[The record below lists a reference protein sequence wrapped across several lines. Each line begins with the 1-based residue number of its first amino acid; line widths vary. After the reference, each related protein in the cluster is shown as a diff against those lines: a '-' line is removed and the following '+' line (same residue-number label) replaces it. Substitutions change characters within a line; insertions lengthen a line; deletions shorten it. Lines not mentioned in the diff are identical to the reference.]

1 MIDAGNTFALW
12 AVLIGIVAFGIWS
25 ERTKLGRRLTGT
37 IVILLTALVLSNIG
51 VIPTSAPVYSTVMG
65 NFIPLGLALLL
76 LRVDLTTLKSEAG
89 PTLAIFLIGSV
100 GTIAGAV
107 LAFYLIA
114 PDLYPAELAGM
125 FAATYI
131 GGGANFFAVADT
143 FAVTDSTI
151 IIPALA
157 ADTLVT
163 ITYLVVLGAIP
174 SLAFFA
180 KSRRARTAPIK
191 TTMKT
196 TMKTNGASTGMSWGT
211 RNMNLLA
218 LVLALVLAFAFVAI
232 GNAAQS
238 FTEIRGVSIL
248 VITVL
253 AVLAGTFFK
262 KQIKPA
268 QGPFQLGMILLLIF
282 FAALGASGDVFAL
295 VESGPQLLLFAAT
308 IIAVH
313 FVIIFVAGWL
323 LKFDIAEIVTASNA
337 CACGP
342 PTAAAM
348 AADAGWDHL
357 VTPAIVAGT
366 LGFAMANFAGV
377 FIVNFLN

>member
-37 IVILLTALVLSNIG
+37 IVVLLTALVLSNTG
-51 VIPTSAPVYSTVMG
+51 VIPTEAPVYSTVMG

-89 PTLAIFLIGSV
+89 PTLAIFLIGAV
-100 GTIAGAV
+100 GTFAGAV

-114 PDLYPAELAGM
+114 PELYPAELAGM

-180 KSRRARTAPIK
+180 KRRRPRTAP
-191 TTMKT
+191 MNT

-211 RNMNLLA
+211 QNMNLLA
-218 LVLALVLAFAFVAI
+218 IILALVLAFAFVAI

-238 FTEIRGVSIL
+238 FTEIRGVSLL

-262 KQIKPA
+262 KQIKPT
-268 QGPFQLGMILLLIF
+268 QGPFQMGMLLLLIF
-282 FAALGASGDVFAL
+282 FAYTCPD
-295 VESGPQLLLFAAT
+295 ER
-308 IIAVH
+308 
-313 FVIIFVAGWL
+313 
-323 LKFDIAEIVTASNA
+323 
-337 CACGP
+337 
-342 PTAAAM
+342 
-348 AADAGWDHL
+348 
-357 VTPAIVAGT
+357 
-366 LGFAMANFAGV
+366 
-377 FIVNFLN
+377 